1 MCKLYHLFPDGTERL
16 QASGEAVESTERND
30 VLQTK
35 VEASRKLEWVEEVFS
50 QNRPIQLK
58 VLHKV
63 YSELSYVKGE
73 APELFAGDRVYLWE
87 QLAFAFNY
95 YGQIKQ
101 VEKSL
106 RNQAELQPAKSDAF
120 LNLGVFLTDRGFY
133 QEAIAVYK
141 EGLER
146 TPNCEFLNYNLA
158 NLARFTGQH
167 KLAEKALNDAML
179 ANPSWGLNLLAK
191 AEHCLEQEQYEMAVQ
206 YLEEAL
212 PLLQEE
218 EWWSWHQ
225 DCLHS
230 MGLALLELNRP
241 EQARGVLLE
250 ALALDADCGFCHE
263 LLGRCYKQLGEV
275 WLSRVHLKRA
285 KELADQR

>member
-146 TPNCEFLNYNLA
+146 TPTCEFLNYNLA

-179 ANPSWGLNLLAK
+179 ANPSRGLNLLAK
-191 AEHCLEQEQYEMAVQ
+191 AEHCLEQEQYEMAVSTWKR
-206 YLEEAL
+206 L
-212 PLLQEE
+212 
-218 EWWSWHQ
+218 
-225 DCLHS
+225 CLCFKRRS
-230 MGLALLELNRP
+230 GGAGIRTACTAWDWLCSSSI
-241 EQARGVLLE
+241 G
-250 ALALDADCGFCHE
+250 
-263 LLGRCYKQLGEV
+263 
-275 WLSRVHLKRA
+275 LSRREVCSWKPWPWMQIVVFA
-285 KELADQR
+285 MNCLAAAISSWARYGSPGCI